1 MPNRNRIP
9 TRRNGKRDLSRLD
22 THERVVLS
30 VLYREPRPAED
41 VARAAGLSLG
51 QTASAL
57 KRLMSAQRCG
67 PLGCVAVARDD
78 AGVYSVTEQWRAT
91 HRTEAPRAVAA

>member
-1 MPNRNRIP
+1 MSNRNRIP
-9 TRRNGKRDLSRLD
+9 TRQDGTRDLSRLD
-22 THERVVLS
+22 SHERVVLAA
-30 VLYREPRPAED
+30 LYRQPRAAED

-57 KRLMSAQRCG
+57 KRLMSPQRCG

-78 AGVYSVTEQWRAT
+78 VGVYSVTEQWRAT